1 MTADSNVHDLGAFL
15 REVLCLGQMRVLY
28 MLHTVLQHFA
38 PFPFPSYH
46 SLTIPYPTT
55 RDLRTAECPK
65 IPPSQ
70 RSELPAPTLL
80 PWKHMHRNRVP
91 QTCQICSAC
100 PAQPWAW
107 ASLKF
112 SRWKFTKSTCAP
124 TAPDCTDRAFSLL
137 LMKVSPLSAAMVAAA
152 TAGEAQ
158 VQDVLL
164 QVKEQKTHLKHL
176 QCYSISLTLGCY
188 LQNKVGWLD
197 LQARNFGYSEL
208 LS

>member
-28 MLHTVLQHFA
+28 MLRTVLQHCA

-55 RDLRTAECPK
+55 RDPRTAECPK

-80 PWKHMHRNRVP
+80 PCKHMHRNRVP
-91 QTCQICSAC
+91 HTCQICSAC

-124 TAPDCTDRAFSLL
+124 AAPDCTAGAFSLL
-137 LMKVSPLSAAMVAAA
+137 LMKVSPFSAAMVESSYSRRGPGPRCAPASKGA
-152 TAGEAQ
+152 EDTPQTLA
-158 VQDVLL
+158 VL
-164 QVKEQKTHLKHL
+164 QRFSH
-176 QCYSISLTLGCY
+176 SG
-188 LQNKVGWLD
+188 
-197 LQARNFGYSEL
+197 L
-208 LS
+208 LSAEQSGLAWSAS